1 MVRER
6 RQVQTVVDA
15 VGAIGG
21 CAEVGAQV
29 VHVVV
34 RHRDGEG
41 GIADLQIQLH
51 RLLVLVVDVLGVGGE
66 AVVDAGKGRGQ
77 PGHGGGLGAEVGV
90 QVADALALRLH
101 GQQHGLTDRHPVVLI
116 GQVSQ
121 AAELGQGLACL
132 NQQLP
137 VQLRVVELMAD
148 AMHGCP
154 HARDGF
160 LEVGLAD
167 RAQCKDVDLH
177 AGLFQRQDLVDDE
190 GFRKAR
196 IALQHVADGNGR
208 TGLGHGRFLKERRS
222 R

>member
-21 CAEVGAQV
+21 RAEVGAQV
-29 VHVVV
+29 IHVVV
-34 RHRDGEG
+34 RYCDGEG
-41 GIADLQIQLH
+41 GIADLQIQLY
-51 RLLVLVVDVLGVGGE
+51 RFLVLVVDVLGVGGE
-66 AVVDAGKGRGQ
+66 AVMDAGKGRGQ
-77 PGHGGGLGAEVGV
+77 PGHGGGLGAEVGM

-101 GQQHGLTDRHPVVLI
+101 GQQHGLTDRHPVMVI
-116 GQVSQ
+116 SQMGQ

-132 NQQLP
+132 HQQLP
-137 VQLRVVELMAD
+137 VQFRVVELMAD
-148 AMHGCP
+148 AMHRRP

-167 RAQCKDVDLH
+167 RAQRKDVDLH

-196 IALQHVADGNGR
+196 IALEHVADGNGR

>member
-1 MVRER
+1 M
-6 RQVQTVVDA
+6 
-15 VGAIGG
+15 
-21 CAEVGAQV
+21 
-29 VHVVV
+29 
-34 RHRDGEG
+34 
-41 GIADLQIQLH
+41 
-51 RLLVLVVDVLGVGGE
+51 
-66 AVVDAGKGRGQ
+66 DAGKGRGQ
-77 PGHGGGLGAEVGV
+77 PGHRGSLGAEVGM

-101 GQQHGLTDRHPVVLI
+101 GQQHGLPDRHPVMVV
-116 GQVSQ
+116 GQVGQ
-121 AAELGQGLACL
+121 PAELRQRLACL

-148 AMHGCP
+148 AVHGGT

-160 LEVGLAD
+160 LEVGLAH
-167 RAQCKDVDLH
+167 RSQCKDVDLH